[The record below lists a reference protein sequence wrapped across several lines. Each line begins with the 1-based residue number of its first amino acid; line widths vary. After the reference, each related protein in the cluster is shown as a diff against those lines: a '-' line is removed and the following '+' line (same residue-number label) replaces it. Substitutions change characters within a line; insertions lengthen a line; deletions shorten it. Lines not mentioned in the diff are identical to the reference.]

1 MTMRLRAPAKIN
13 LDLRVGPRRAD
24 GYHDIS
30 TVFQT
35 LALHDVV
42 HVTPRPGSV
51 VVTTDDPS
59 IPGGAGN
66 LCAKAIE
73 ALWKT
78 TGRPG
83 QPTGYA
89 VHVEKRIPAEAGLG
103 GGSSDAA
110 AVIVAMSREWG
121 LALDDVRVHAAA
133 ALVGADVPFFLIGGT
148 VLGVGRGDRLTPLA
162 DRPAAEVVLV
172 QPPFGLSTAEVYRR
186 FDEVDAAARAWAG
199 GGAVVTV
206 SACRNDLER
215 AAAALRPE
223 ILALA
228 AWLRRLGAHQA
239 AMTGSG
245 SVVFGTFASAAAA
258 DRAADAVAGGGRRVV
273 RTATIDRATCA
284 RWREESAG

>member
-1 MTMRLRAPAKIN
+1 MAMRLRAPAKIN
-13 LDLRVGPRRAD
+13 LDLRVGPRRPD

-30 TVFQT
+30 TVFQA

-42 HVTPRPGSV
+42 EVTPSAGPL

-66 LCAKAIE
+66 LCAKAIA

-78 TGRPG
+78 MSRPG
-83 QPTGYA
+83 EPMGYA

-110 AVIVAMSREWG
+110 AVLVAVSREWG
-121 LALDDVRVHAAA
+121 LAPGDARVHAAA
-133 ALVGADVPFFLIGGT
+133 ALVGADVPFFLVGGT
-148 VLGVGRGDRLTPLA
+148 ALGVGRGDQLTPLA
-162 DRPAAEVVLV
+162 DRPPAEVVLV

-186 FDEVDAAARAWAG
+186 FDEVDAAAHAWAA
-199 GGAVVTV
+199 GGAVVPV

-223 ILALA
+223 IPALA

-245 SVVFGTFASAAAA
+245 SVVFGAFASAEAA
-258 DRAADAVAGGGRRVV
+258 DRAADAVAGGGRRVL

-284 RWREESAG
+284 RWREACAG